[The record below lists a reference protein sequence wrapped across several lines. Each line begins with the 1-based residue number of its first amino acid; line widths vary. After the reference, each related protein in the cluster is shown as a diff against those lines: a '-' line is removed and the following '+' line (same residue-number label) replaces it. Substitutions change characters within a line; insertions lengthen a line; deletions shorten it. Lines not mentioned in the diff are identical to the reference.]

1 MHEPIVTAIPDA
13 LAVRAV
19 VAYARRVNPTLDIVV
34 RTHSQTEQEFLA
46 RYGVTDSVLGELELA
61 REMTRYALR
70 HLDGDAS
77 GAPDVGR
84 GLRDLGRAWGGGRCA
99 REAAAAAHI
108 LHADVST

>member
-1 MHEPIVTAIPDA
+1 
-13 LAVRAV
+13 VRAV

-46 RYGVTDSVLGELELA
+46 RYGVTESVLGELELA

-77 GAPDVGR
+77 EAPEVGG
-84 GLRDLGRAWGGGRCA
+84 GLRHLGMERGEMRP
-99 REAAAAAHI
+99 
-108 LHADVST
+108 

>member
-1 MHEPIVTAIPDA
+1 
-13 LAVRAV
+13 VRAV

-77 GAPDVGR
+77 C
-84 GLRDLGRAWGGGRCA
+84 L
-99 REAAAAAHI
+99 
-108 LHADVST
+108 